1 MNSIKTV
8 SLVGK
13 NYSQVTDIFCS
24 EFGYSSKTILN
35 PYNMNPAD
43 YYYISRVILIYK
55 DDMSCGLA
63 IRVGRESTFSL
74 HIYFDYES
82 ISNTFHFL
90 NTYSLWLDGVGQNSA
105 KVILDYIKNEDVI
118 VFGIRDPSTSGP
130 VLHALI
136 TKTRYKNVNK
146 EIKEHFGFLHY
157 NYNGV
162 NFCLVPYKLFSETPL
177 PTNFNDIT
185 SITVA
190 VEGKKIITDKIIQ
203 MKPVLINEYDIEI
216 ANVYLSTMSP
226 IYNTQKIS
234 NLFTLN
240 GRQYVTMSE
249 EDYEWL
255 TEADFIVDITIG
267 G

>member
-35 PYNMNPAD
+35 PYNMNPED
-43 YYYISRVILIYK
+43 YYYVSRVILIYK

-63 IRVGRESTFSL
+63 ITVRQEDDFSL
-74 HIYFDYES
+74 HTYFDYEP
-82 ISNTFHFL
+82 ISNTFHLL
-90 NTYSLWLDGVGQNSA
+90 NSYTGNLANNDTAYTV
-105 KVILDYIKNEDVI
+105 LDYIKNEDVI
-118 VFGIRDPSTSGP
+118 VFGLRDPSVSGP
-130 VLHALI
+130 VLNALI
-136 TKTRYKNVNK
+136 TKTKYKNVNK

-157 NYNGV
+157 NREGA
-162 NFCLVPYKLFSETPL
+162 NFHLAPYKLFSESPL
-177 PTNFNDIT
+177 PTNFDDIA
-185 SITVA
+185 SIGVA
-190 VEGKKIITDKIIQ
+190 VESKKIITDKIIQ

-249 EDYEWL
+249 EDYERL
-255 TEADFIVDITIG
+255 DEADFIVDITIG